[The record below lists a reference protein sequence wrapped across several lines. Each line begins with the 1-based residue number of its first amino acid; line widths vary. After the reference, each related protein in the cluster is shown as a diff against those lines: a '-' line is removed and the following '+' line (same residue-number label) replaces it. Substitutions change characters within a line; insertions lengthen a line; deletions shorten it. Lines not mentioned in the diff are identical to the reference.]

1 LYSPSGEYSW
11 DSGERRNQ
19 SDLFNHQKLAGKRR
33 NVLMLI
39 KYHGLKNKEVAEI
52 LGISVPFIFCQSKKL
67 FPFFCLTLHVK

>member
-1 LYSPSGEYSW
+1 
-11 DSGERRNQ
+11 
-19 SDLFNHQKLAGKRR
+19 
-33 NVLMLI
+33 MLI